1 MEEKLAKEKEVLDY
15 LNISRTTLWRLKKE
29 GLPIVKVGNS
39 YRYEIEDVKEWIA
52 KEENVTYQNQ
62 NKIISTEIQNDTEN
76 PILTHISGENETDLN
91 NNERIIQEYPIS
103 LVYLLEHNQKYL
115 QKIFDAETIKKLA
128 QSLANYDDLGLT
140 NAKIVKIFSFEYL
153 KLLKEQHQ
161 QETRPDTYNPDL
173 QRFIN
178 QPNNAIRVVWG
189 NCLDILKQ
197 MESESIQL
205 MVTSPPYY
213 NARDYS
219 QWENIDLY
227 LEDMRQIIRE
237 SWRVL
242 DNHRVWVWN
251 VGDIFDNDR
260 KVTKSVWGKRRIP
273 LGAYFIKI
281 FEEEGFEFVDDIMWD
296 KGEVESKRFMNG
308 GMDYPFYQYPM
319 NCYEHILIFH
329 KHRLDNTK
337 IPCPVCGSLNVN
349 GNTQSEIGV
358 QSWECKNEKCFIRSP
373 NNRGK
378 RFSLRT
384 NMMQYWFD
392 EDKNN
397 VIEKSVQNKWRRD
410 IVPFSPVIKVN
421 SKGENI
427 LGHSAPFPEDI
438 PEMAIKYF
446 SYAGEK
452 VLDPFGGSFTTPI
465 VARNLHRTGIGIELN
480 KEMYREAILRKIR
493 SSQNLFGSEGNL
505 FDEF

>member
-1 MEEKLAKEKEVLDY
+1 METKLSKEKEVLDY

-29 GLPIVKVGNS
+29 GLPTVKVGNS
-39 YRYEIEDVKEWIA
+39 QRYDIEEVKEWVLNDEEVNYQP
-52 KEENVTYQNQ
+52 KEIEKKQA
-62 NKIISTEIQNDTEN
+62 IIEPSN
-76 PILTHISGENETDLN
+76 NETLHFENAEITDNEIN
-91 NNERIIQEYPIS
+91 NTERILQEYPIS
-103 LVYLLEHNQKYL
+103 LTYLLEHNDKYL
-115 QKIFDAETIKKLA
+115 QKIFDKECIEKLTEN
-128 QSLANYDDLGLT
+128 LRNYDDT
-140 NAKIVKIFSFEYL
+140 NVSNAKIVKIFSFEYL
-153 KLLKEQHQ
+153 KLLKQKHQEQTKPKEFNTELNNFIQ
-161 QETRPDTYNPDL
+161 QD
-173 QRFIN
+173 
-178 QPNNAIRVVWG
+178 NNSIRVIWG
-189 NCLDILKQ
+189 NCLDLMQK

-213 NARDYS
+213 NAREYS

-227 LEDMRQIIRE
+227 LEDMRKIIRE

-260 KVTKSVWGKRRIP
+260 KVTKSVWGKKRIP

-281 FEEEGFEFVDDIMWD
+281 FEEEGFEFVDDIIWD

-329 KHRLDNTK
+329 KHRLDTQK

-358 QSWECKNEKCFIRSP
+358 QSWECKNEKCFVRSP

-392 EDKNN
+392 EDINN
-397 VIEKSVQNKWRRD
+397 NRV
-410 IVPFSPVIKVN
+410 F
-421 SKGENI
+421 
-427 LGHSAPFPEDI
+427 
-438 PEMAIKYF
+438 
-446 SYAGEK
+446 
-452 VLDPFGGSFTTPI
+452 
-465 VARNLHRTGIGIELN
+465 
-480 KEMYREAILRKIR
+480 
-493 SSQNLFGSEGNL
+493 
-505 FDEF
+505 